1 MAEPHGMN
9 RHVRESQLEVGS
21 RLENTARRAVLEG
34 SWKVS
39 GDPKRQNANF
49 ESWNQPRRL
58 GRQMSDGDG
67 EKLLQDL
74 YAFNKGD
81 NTFNSQN
88 KGKSQ
93 SLPRVLSPDT
103 LRCVEMPI
111 LLNDYHFPGDAKML
125 FYPPNSTSNLEY
137 LRNSEKGDP
146 YIPLQKPKYGRP
158 LKPPSYELHRQTRSG
173 VETSR
178 YQDNYQK
185 HCVSFLPK
193 TNEPR
198 QDPYNPDPN
207 LEPPMYVPPPS
218 YRSPPH
224 QNTNPRFLNEVPH
237 FQYGGHTQQQPP
249 QQQMMEKPMTGH
261 YSSSSSYRSGN
272 QYSTS
277 VGPSHG
283 LPGRSLHMDACD
295 SSIQYIPFSDPRIRH
310 ITMAHHQD
318 LSQET
323 KFLDKLYTTSPS
335 GFQGPARVQAQDDG
349 ACFHPESQVPAT
361 KSESDPATYEP
372 SLGWFPA
379 TPPPDREICAL
390 PDQRDNCVLSEQQ
403 PDKES
408 SRQPCAK
415 GRVSPQ
421 IPQWESTCETITKLK
436 TFQTGIQTKKSS
448 KKNVNET
455 VFCLVS
461 VPVKSEPHLPDT
473 DRNNNDLKQS
483 ADKKNG
489 HEKRGALREQSL
501 LSMSSTDLELQA
513 LTGNMASKTELQ
525 KQGLGGPKQGKQ
537 TNDLRFSYPAKHREL
552 RYSGSWPGDQYRDQ
566 QTQTAVTQESQI
578 SQFLPA
584 KKMEDQYNA
593 LPLPKVSDPTL
604 QLSDPASET
613 LMPTASPPRDWKLRP
628 NTESLKGQM
637 YFSPSSNS
645 AFSRTASST
654 IQGPSSKAGQSQPY
668 GPSTDV
674 NEKDTKPV
682 FKGQAVKGEASAPCS
697 SKELFGQ
704 FLLKPVS
711 RRPWDV
717 ISQLESF
724 NKELQEQEES
734 SSSSSRSSSSSSSSS
749 NSSID
754 GEVAES
760 EYQMQVD
767 DAGTDTD
774 AEPGLKH
781 YKPDE
786 PSQEMRVGLQPR
798 TLTPEI
804 PVFKSGRVK
813 SVELIADFIYDNPQP
828 QIPFQRR
835 DSKGE
840 SVKPPDESAIP
851 ETRNQE
857 METRINKLAISPD
870 PVKRMMSSGLMKTI
884 PNPLSYSADIRE
896 PQEKRQYSNVLN
908 SAQPSQ
914 VIHPK
919 SVGAEQRESAG
930 HVSLVNKKQGLSE
943 VKFVGLDT
951 SSERSANKLDNILEK
966 PSAIEIPPNEPLQ
979 TRATRILGIEV
990 AVESLIHGNKE
1001 RGPNLPPS
1009 PAQNVPKADLPAR
1022 ETSCN
1027 LVQPNDP
1034 NLISS
1039 KSAFDSRR
1047 KCGWTES
1054 PLFVG
1059 ERDTH
1064 LKTHIIPQDSE
1075 LNPDLDGD
1083 DTTNDLVSEPEP
1095 KSPSKLHGQKDL
1107 RTNQFYKSTLFH
1119 YLERNSTGIGSEKKF
1134 RSTSK
1139 VIETIQEKLVSPPTK
1154 TAVDRIMRMKEVDS
1168 ISRIRRLSSKSTDSG
1183 EETEE
1188 EKIQRRLEGQS
1199 RLGFGS
1205 LNGGDPGHKV
1215 EEVGAVSKHITS
1227 LEENGHQ
1234 IIHSVKKSAEQDL
1247 FCLDT
1252 YDPSRVEQV

>member
-1 MAEPHGMN
+1 MAEPHGMTRN
-9 RHVRESQLEVGS
+9 VREGQLEVGS
-21 RLENTARRAVLEG
+21 RLENTMRRAVLED

-39 GDPKRQNANF
+39 GDPKWQNTNL

-74 YAFNKGD
+74 YSFTKGD

-103 LRCVEMPI
+103 LRCVEMPT
-111 LLNDYHFPGDAKML
+111 LVNDYHFPGDAKML
-125 FYPPNSTSNLEY
+125 FYPTNSTSNLEY
-137 LRNSEKGDP
+137 LRNPEKGDP

-185 HCVSFLPK
+185 DCISFLPK

-198 QDPYNPDPN
+198 QDPSNPDPN

-224 QNTNPRFLNEVPH
+224 QNTNPHSLNEVPH
-237 FQYGGHTQQQPP
+237 FQHSGHMQQQ
-249 QQQMMEKPMTGH
+249 QLMEKPIAGH
-261 YSSSSSYRSGN
+261 YSSSNSYRSGN
-272 QYSTS
+272 QHGAS
-277 VGPSHG
+277 VCLPHG
-283 LPGRSLHMDACD
+283 FPGHHQYMDACD
-295 SSIQYIPFSDPRIRH
+295 SSVQYIPFSDPRIRH
-310 ITMAHHQD
+310 IKMTHHQD

-323 KFLDKLYTTSPS
+323 KFLEKLYTAGPS

-349 ACFHPESQVPAT
+349 AFFHPENQVPAT

-372 SLGWFPA
+372 RLGWLPA
-379 TPPPDREICAL
+379 APLLDREICAL

-403 PDKES
+403 PDKEN
-408 SRQPCAK
+408 SRQQCAK
-415 GRVSPQ
+415 GRVSSQ

-448 KKNVNET
+448 KKKVNET

-483 ADKKNG
+483 ADKKNSND
-489 HEKRGALREQSL
+489 KRGALREQSL

-513 LTGNMASKTELQ
+513 LTGSMASKPELQ
-525 KQGLGGPKQGKQ
+525 KQEPGGPKQYKQ
-537 TNDLRFSYPAKHREL
+537 TNDLRFSHPTKHREL
-552 RYSGSWPGDQYRDQ
+552 KYSGSWPGDQYRDQ
-566 QTQTAVTQESQI
+566 QTQTTVTQESQTF
-578 SQFLPA
+578 QFLPA
-584 KKMEDQYNA
+584 KKIEGQHSA
-593 LPLPKVSDPTL
+593 LPVPKVSDP
-604 QLSDPASET
+604 SASET
-613 LMPTASPPRDWKLRP
+613 LKPSASPPSDWKLRP
-628 NTESLKGQM
+628 DTGNLKGQM

-645 AFSRTASST
+645 AFSKATSST
-654 IQGPSSKAGQSQPY
+654 IQGPTSKAGQSQPDD
-668 GPSTDV
+668 PSVDV
-674 NEKDTKPV
+674 NERDTKPV
-682 FKGQAVKGEASAPCS
+682 FKGQVVKGEASAPCN
-697 SKELFGQ
+697 SKALFGQ

-734 SSSSSRSSSSSSSSS
+734 SSHSSSSNSSSSSSSSS
-749 NSSID
+749 ID
-754 GEVAES
+754 GEITES
-760 EYQMQVD
+760 EQQMQGVVD
-767 DAGTDTD
+767 IDADAG
-774 AEPGLKH
+774 AGAGLKD

-798 TLTPEI
+798 TAIPEV
-804 PVFKSGRVK
+804 PVFKSERVK
-813 SVELIADFIYDNPQP
+813 SVELTSDFIYNYPQP
-828 QIPFQRR
+828 RISFQKRN
-835 DSKGE
+835 SKGE

-857 METRINKLAISPD
+857 TETRVNKLATSPD
-870 PVKRMMSSGLMKTI
+870 SAKRMTSISLVKTI
-884 PNPLSYSADIRE
+884 PSPLSYPADIRE
-896 PQEKRQYSNVLN
+896 TQENRQYGDVFN
-908 SAQPSQ
+908 SAPPSQ
-914 VIHPK
+914 TIHPR
-919 SVGAEQRESAG
+919 SDGAEERESG
-930 HVSLVNKKQGLSE
+930 VHISLVNKTQGLSELE

-951 SSERSANKLDNILEK
+951 GLEHSANKSGDMLEK
-966 PSAIEIPPNEPLQ
+966 PGAIEIPPNEPLQ
-979 TRATRILGIEV
+979 TRAARILGIEV

-1001 RGPNLPPS
+1001 RGPNHLPS
-1009 PAQNVPKADLPAR
+1009 PAQSVPKADLPA
-1022 ETSCN
+1022 TKTLCN
-1027 LVQPNDP
+1027 LVQSNDP
-1034 NLISS
+1034 DPISS

-1064 LKTHIIPQDSE
+1064 LKTHVIPQDSE
-1075 LNPDLDGD
+1075 LNPDVDGD
-1083 DTTNDLVSEPEP
+1083 DTTNALVPESEP
-1095 KSPSKLHGQKDL
+1095 KSPSKLCGQKDL
-1107 RTNQFYKSTLFH
+1107 RTNQSYKSTLFH
-1119 YLERNSTGIGSEKKF
+1119 YLERNSTGVGSERKF

-1154 TAVDRIMRMKEVDS
+1154 TAVDRLMRMKEVDS
-1168 ISRIRRLSSKSTDSG
+1168 ISRIRRLSSRSTDSG

-1199 RLGFGS
+1199 RVGFGS
-1205 LNGGDPGHKV
+1205 LNGSDLGHKV
-1215 EEVGAVSKHITS
+1215 EDAGAVSKHITS
-1227 LEENGHQ
+1227 QGENGHRT
-1234 IIHSVKKSAEQDL
+1234 IRSVKKNAEQDL

-1252 YDPSRVEQV
+1252 YDPSRVERV

>member
-1 MAEPHGMN
+1 MAEPHGMSRN
-9 RHVRESQLEVGS
+9 VREGQLEVGS
-21 RLENTARRAVLEG
+21 RLENTMRRAVLED

-39 GDPKRQNANF
+39 GDPKWQNANF

-74 YAFNKGD
+74 YSFTKGD

-111 LLNDYHFPGDAKML
+111 LINDYHFQGDAKML
-125 FYPPNSTSNLEY
+125 FYPTNSTSNLEY
-137 LRNSEKGDP
+137 LRNPEKGYP

-158 LKPPSYELHRQTRSG
+158 LKPPSYELHRQTRGG

-185 HCVSFLPK
+185 DCISFLPK

-224 QNTNPRFLNEVPH
+224 QNTNPHFLNEVPH
-237 FQYGGHTQQQPP
+237 FQYGDHTQQQ
-249 QQQMMEKPMTGH
+249 QQQQQLMEKAIAGH
-261 YSSSSSYRSGN
+261 YSSPSSYRSGN
-272 QYSTS
+272 QYGAS
-277 VGPSHG
+277 VCPPRG
-283 LPGRSLHMDACD
+283 LPGHPQHMDARD
-295 SSIQYIPFSDPRIRH
+295 SSVQYIPFSDPRIRH
-310 ITMAHHQD
+310 IKMAHHQD
-318 LSQET
+318 FNQET
-323 KFLDKLYTTSPS
+323 KFLENLYTTGPS

-349 ACFHPESQVPAT
+349 AFFHPESQVLAT
-361 KSESDPATYEP
+361 KSERDPAIYEP
-372 SLGWFPA
+372 SLGWLPA
-379 TPPPDREICAL
+379 APSPDREICAL
-390 PDQRDNCVLSEQQ
+390 PDQRDNCVLIEQQ

-408 SRQPCAK
+408 SRQQCAE
-415 GRVSPQ
+415 GRVSSQ

-448 KKNVNET
+448 KKKVNET

-473 DRNNNDLKQS
+473 DRNNNDLKQN

-489 HEKRGALREQSL
+489 SDKRGALQEQSL

-525 KQGLGGPKQGKQ
+525 KQGPGGPKQYKQ
-537 TNDLRFSYPAKHREL
+537 TNDLRFSHPTKHREL
-552 RYSGSWPGDQYRDQ
+552 KYSGSWPGDQYRDQ
-566 QTQTAVTQESQI
+566 QTQTTVTQESQT

-584 KKMEDQYNA
+584 KKMESQHNE
-593 LPLPKVSDPTL
+593 LPVPKVSDPTP
-604 QLSDPASET
+604 QLSDLSASEA
-613 LMPTASPPRDWKLRP
+613 LKPTASPPRDWKLRP
-628 NTESLKGQM
+628 NTGNLKGQM
-637 YFSPSSNS
+637 YFSPSSSS

-654 IQGPSSKAGQSQPY
+654 IQGPASNAGQSQPY
-668 GPSTDV
+668 GASADV
-674 NEKDTKPV
+674 NERDVKPV
-682 FKGQAVKGEASAPCS
+682 IKGQIVKGEASAPCN

-724 NKELQEQEES
+724 NKELQEQEEGS
-734 SSSSSRSSSSSSSSS
+734 SSSS
-749 NSSID
+749 SSID

-760 EYQMQVD
+760 EQQMQGDGADTVG
-767 DAGTDTD
+767 DAD
-774 AEPGLKH
+774 ALLKH

-786 PSQEMRVGLQPR
+786 PSQEVRVGLQPR
-798 TLTPEI
+798 TAIPEV

-813 SVELIADFIYDNPQP
+813 SLELTSDFIYDYPQSH
-828 QIPFQRR
+828 IPFQRR

-840 SVKPPDESAIP
+840 SVKPTNESAIP

-857 METRINKLAISPD
+857 TETKINELAISPG
-870 PVKRMMSSGLMKTI
+870 PVKRMMSSGLLKTI

-896 PQEKRQYSNVLN
+896 PQENRQYSDVLN
-908 SAQPSQ
+908 SVPPNQM
-914 VIHPK
+914 IHPR
-919 SVGAEQRESAG
+919 GNEDEERESG
-930 HVSLVNKKQGLSE
+930 VHISLVNKNQDLSDPE

-951 SSERSANKLDNILEK
+951 GPEHSANKLDDILEK
-966 PSAIEIPPNEPLQ
+966 PGAIEIPPNEPLQ
-979 TRATRILGIEV
+979 TRAARILGIEV
-990 AVESLIHGNKE
+990 AMESLICGNKE
-1001 RGPNLPPS
+1001 REPNLPPS
-1009 PAQNVPKADLPAR
+1009 PAQNVPKADLSAT

-1034 NLISS
+1034 DLTSS
-1039 KSAFDSRR
+1039 KRAFDSRR
-1047 KCGWTES
+1047 KCGWTQS

-1075 LNPDLDGD
+1075 LNPDVDGD
-1083 DTTNDLVSEPEP
+1083 DPTNTLVPEPEP

-1119 YLERNSTGIGSEKKF
+1119 YLERNSAGMGSEKKF

-1154 TAVDRIMRMKEVDS
+1154 TAVDRLMRMKEVDS
-1168 ISRIRRLSSKSTDSG
+1168 VSRIRRLSSKSTDSG

-1205 LNGGDPGHKV
+1205 LNGSDPGHTV
-1215 EEVGAVSKHITS
+1215 EEAGAMSKHITS
-1227 LEENGHQ
+1227 IEENGHRT
-1234 IIHSVKKSAEQDL
+1234 IHSVKKNAEQDL

-1252 YDPSRVEQV
+1252 YDPSRVERV